1 MKIFNMIR
9 KKLWIRVMIPVS
21 IVVLL
26 VLLGFS
32 SLNIIDQEKQINIMM
47 ENQNLMLSESIESSA
62 FDSLA
67 IGNNDE
73 VRRQLSELKKKLPDV
88 KIYIYDFNKTI
99 AFSTEKSAEGK
110 RLRTFQT
117 NKSDKIVT
125 QMLRTGLKPKSSF
138 DQAIGNSTFNTIV
151 KPILN
156 EKRCFH
162 CHGTTKNV
170 LGGISVLSPKDNA
183 ISTINSVRIKNIFLS
198 LISVGIIILLIYGMF
213 AFLVNRRIGR
223 ILAFAGKL
231 RDGDFSSSIDVK
243 DSDEIS
249 EISKILNL
257 ISKDLREI
265 FVEIQNGSK
274 LLSTSSKKLTGIS
287 TKLDNDVN
295 DSSAKTVSVSAA
307 AEQMSMNMNSV
318 AAAMEE
324 STMNIHDV
332 ADASKKMTSTVYEI
346 KKNSSNAQNIIKDA
360 VQECSKLSQVVTQLG
375 KAASDIDDVTD
386 GIRDISNQVNLLA
399 LNATIEASR
408 AGEAGLGFAVVANE
422 IKTLANQTAHSTN
435 LADEKLRWMQK
446 NAAETALEIDQ
457 ISQVI
462 DDANLSINTI
472 ASAVDEQSA
481 TSEEI
486 TVNINNAFD
495 GLNEVNE
502 SAAHGAQ
509 AATEVANDISSVN
522 RVNEGV
528 KLNGHDVNIS
538 ANELLNL
545 SEDLQ
550 SLIERFKV

>member
-1 MKIFNMIR
+1 MIQ

-47 ENQNLMLSESIESSA
+47 ENQNIMLSESIESSA

-73 VRRQLSELKKKLPDV
+73 VRRQLSELNKKLPDV
-88 KIYIYDFNKTI
+88 KIYIYDFNNTI
-99 AFSTEKSAEGK
+99 AFSTEKSSEGK
-110 RLRTFQT
+110 RLKTFQT

-162 CHGTTKNV
+162 CHGTTKKV
-170 LGGISVLSPKDNA
+170 LGGISVLSSKDNA
-183 ISTINSVRIKNIFLS
+183 ISAINSVRIKNIFLS

-213 AFLVNRRIGR
+213 VFLVNRRIGR
-223 ILAFAGKL
+223 ILSFAGKL

-249 EISKILNL
+249 EISNILNL

-265 FVEIQNGSK
+265 FVEIQNGSN

-287 TKLDNDVN
+287 TKLDNNVN
-295 DSSAKTVSVSAA
+295 DSSAKTISVSAA
-307 AEQMSMNMNSV
+307 AEQMSTNMNSV

-332 ADASKKMTSTVYEI
+332 ADASKKMNSTVFEI

-550 SLIERFKV
+550 NLIERFKV

>member
-47 ENQNLMLSESIESSA
+47 ENQNIMLSESIESSA

-88 KIYIYDFNKTI
+88 KIYIYDFNNTI
-99 AFSTEKSAEGK
+99 AFSTEKSVEGK
-110 RLRTFQT
+110 RLKTFQT

-162 CHGTTKNV
+162 CHGTTKKV
-170 LGGISVLSPKDNA
+170 LGGISVLSSKDNA
-183 ISTINSVRIKNIFLS
+183 ISAINSVRIKNIFLS

-213 AFLVNRRIGR
+213 VFLVNRRIGR
-223 ILAFAGKL
+223 ILSFAGKL

-249 EISKILNL
+249 EISNILNL
-257 ISKDLREI
+257 ISKDLRGI
-265 FVEIQNGSK
+265 FIEIQNGSN
-274 LLSTSSKKLTGIS
+274 LLSSSSKKLTGIS

-295 DSSAKTVSVSAA
+295 DSSEKTVSVSAA
-307 AEQMSMNMNSV
+307 ADQMSTNMNSV

-332 ADASKKMTSTVYEI
+332 ADASKKMNSTVYEI

-360 VQECSKLSQVVTQLG
+360 VQECSKLSKVVTQLG

-457 ISQVI
+457 ISKVI
-462 DDANLSINTI
+462 DDANLSIDTI
-472 ASAVDEQSA
+472 ASAVDVQSA

-550 SLIERFKV
+550 NLIERFKV